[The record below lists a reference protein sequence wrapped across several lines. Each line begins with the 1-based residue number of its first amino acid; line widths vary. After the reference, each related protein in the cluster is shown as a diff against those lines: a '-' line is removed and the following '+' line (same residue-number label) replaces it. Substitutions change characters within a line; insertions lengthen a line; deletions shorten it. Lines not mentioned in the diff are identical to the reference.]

1 MLNVKTCGITGEIKG
16 IELENLCNNADI
28 LHIYTTDGI
37 YKCLFSYNTLIVIT
51 KGGYI
56 YRISN
61 KWNFSKTTG
70 KHRNM
75 FLNRT
80 CKELEKFIKDKMTY
94 CPEIEQYILKK
105 VGKI

>member
-16 IELENLCNNADI
+16 IELENLCNNASVLI
-28 LHIYTTDGI
+28 MYTSEGI
-37 YKCLFSYNTLIVIT
+37 YKVLYSYDTIICIT

-56 YRISN
+56 HRLSKY
-61 KWNFSKTTG
+61 WNYSRTTG

-80 CKELEKFIKDKMTY
+80 GKELEKYIKDNMTY
-94 CPEIEQYILKK
+94 CPDIEQYVLNEE
-105 VGKI
+105 V